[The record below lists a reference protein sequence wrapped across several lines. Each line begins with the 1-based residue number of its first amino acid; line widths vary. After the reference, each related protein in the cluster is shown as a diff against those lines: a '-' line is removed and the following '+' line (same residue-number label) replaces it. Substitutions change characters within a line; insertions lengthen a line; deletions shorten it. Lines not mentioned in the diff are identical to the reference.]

1 MRVILME
8 DIPHVGSMGD
18 IVRVSDGYG
27 RNYPI
32 PQGLGALATEER
44 AKAFAHQKSMIEHK
58 KAKLHKAALE
68 CVEKLNNLSLTIEKA
83 ANDEKLHGS
92 VTNRDIQEAIAAQGI
107 EIDKRKFIDKTPAN
121 ALGYTRLKIELY
133 KGPEGLVTGTV
144 VVHVEEEK

>member
-27 RNYPI
+27 RNYLI

-107 EIDKRKFIDKTPAN
+107 EIDKRKVILDHPIKE
-121 ALGYTRLKIELY
+121 LGDYEVEIKLDSEVRDRKS
-133 KGPEGLVTGTV
+133 V
-144 VVHVEEEK
+144 V

>member
-27 RNYPI
+27 RNYLI

-83 ANDEKLHGS
+83 ANDDKLHGS

-107 EIDKRKFIDKTPAN
+107 EIDKRKVILDHPIKE
-121 ALGYTRLKIELY
+121 LGDYEVEIKLDSEVSTKV
-133 KGPEGLVTGTV
+133 KVSV
-144 VVHVEEEK
+144 VAAK

>member
-27 RNYPI
+27 RNYLI

-107 EIDKRKFIDKTPAN
+107 EIDKRKVILDHPIKE
-121 ALGYTRLKIELY
+121 LGDYEVEIKLDSEVSTKV
-133 KGPEGLVTGTV
+133 KVSV
-144 VVHVEEEK
+144 VAAK